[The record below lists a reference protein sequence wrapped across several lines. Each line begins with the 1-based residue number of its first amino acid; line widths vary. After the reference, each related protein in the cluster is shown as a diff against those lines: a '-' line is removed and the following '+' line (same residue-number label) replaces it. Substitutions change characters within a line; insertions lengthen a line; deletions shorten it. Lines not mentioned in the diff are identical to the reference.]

1 MLYGI
6 SIFLVKLSILLQYRR
21 IFVPNRKGNM
31 LLYIAIQFWIVCI
44 ALFSFFNVVFQVI
57 ECHPRERIWNKLITT
72 GYCFNAYALFEAVGL
87 FNLISDFAILVLP
100 MAPLWRLQMPLGKKL
115 MMIVVFGTGIL

>member
-1 MLYGI
+1 
-6 SIFLVKLSILLQYRR
+6 
-21 IFVPNRKGNM
+21 M

-44 ALFSFFNVVFQVI
+44 SIFSFFSAVFQIIEII

-72 GYCFNAYALFEAVGL
+72 GYCFNAFALFEAVGL
-87 FNLISDFAILVLP
+87 FNLISDVAILILP
-100 MAPLWRLQMPLGKKL
+100 MAPLWRLQMPFEKKL